1 MPRRYMTAK
10 QERFCLLIV
19 RGEGLL
25 AAYMAAGY
33 SAATPGVGAASSS
46 KLVRTPKISN
56 RIAEL
61 REAAAIAASV
71 SVETLTRE
79 LLEIRNDA
87 TADGQHGA
95 AVSAIAMIAKLNG
108 LVVDRKDISV
118 TQHKPG
124 WTANAVELSTDEWQ
138 RQFAQPNPHPHQ
150 QLHQNAENGVAAGAA
165 PALGRSVSRALPIDQ
180 RSDRDHQARIVKLKK
195 RMRKRARASAN
206 DA

>member
-19 RGEGLL
+19 RGETAFNAYIQSGY
-25 AAYMAAGY
+25 AA
-33 SAATPGVGAASSS
+33 STPGTGATNASQLL
-46 KLVRTPKISN
+46 KQQKVSN

-61 REAAAIAASV
+61 REAAAIAASI

-79 LLEIRNDA
+79 LLEIRADA

-95 AVSAIAMIAKLNG
+95 AVSAVAMIAKLNG

-124 WTANAVELSTDEWQ
+124 WTANAVELSTEDWQ
-138 RQFAQPNPHPHQ
+138 RQFVKPHQ
-150 QLHQNAENGVAAGAA
+150 LASPNAENGVAPGAPSA
-165 PALGRSVSRALPIDQ
+165 IERSESRALPIDQ

-195 RMRKRARASAN
+195 RMRKRARQSAN

>member
-19 RGEGLL
+19 RGETAM
-25 AAYMAAGY
+25 AAYVASGY
-33 SAATPGVGAASSS
+33 AVSTPGVGAANAS
-46 KLVRTPKISN
+46 KLLHHEKITN

-61 REAAAIAASV
+61 REAAAIAASI

-79 LLEIRNDA
+79 LLEIRADA

-124 WTANAVELSTDEWQ
+124 WTANAIELSTEDWQ
-138 RQFAQPNPHPHQ
+138 RQFQAPSSNP
-150 QLHQNAENGVAAGAA
+150 HQNAENGVAPGAP
-165 PALGRSVSRALPIDQ
+165 PALERSESRALPIDQ
-180 RSDRDHQARIVKLKK
+180 RSDRDHLARIVKLKK
-195 RMRKRARASAN
+195 RMRKRARQSAN